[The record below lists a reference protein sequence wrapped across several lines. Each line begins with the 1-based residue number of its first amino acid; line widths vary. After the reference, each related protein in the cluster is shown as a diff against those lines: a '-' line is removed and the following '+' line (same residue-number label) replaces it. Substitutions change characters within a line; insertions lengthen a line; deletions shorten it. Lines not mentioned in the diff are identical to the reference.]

1 MVPGPW
7 ALNAMLRT
15 LQGETDPGCGLG
27 LRLLFETQGSK
38 LPQQGKPLPG
48 NWMLGKEQEL
58 FQAFAET

>member
-48 NWMLGKEQEL
+48 NWMLGNEQ
-58 FQAFAET
+58 